1 MNQNEEKLHQRLE
14 RFRAASKAY
23 VKFMAKVPDAGESNT
38 VPASLNQEWGKVCA
52 ELQKAE
58 IVLNRVVD
66 SIVGSR

>member
-23 VKFMAKVPDAGESNT
+23 VRFMAKVPDAGENT
-38 VPASLNQEWGKVCA
+38 TIPASLNQEWGKVCA